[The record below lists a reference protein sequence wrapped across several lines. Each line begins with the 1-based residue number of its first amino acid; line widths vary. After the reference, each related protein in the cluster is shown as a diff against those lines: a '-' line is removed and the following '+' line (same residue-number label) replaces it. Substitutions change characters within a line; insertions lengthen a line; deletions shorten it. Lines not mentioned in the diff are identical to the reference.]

1 MEKYTIDI
9 SAIDNNHETV
19 TTIDMQAK
27 FAMVA
32 SAISTYANKV
42 KLLGAKH
49 LGDIAIVSNKIS
61 IYLQSLNNG
70 DFVGNFSHINEYFG
84 DKIGSINKSITV
96 YKNCELLDNQIFIGN
111 FITFIEL
118 ELIGAGLSNLEPL
131 EVDISGCF
139 KAEVYSAIANLIVAT
154 SNKIRAFTRK
164 APGNIAYVGSP
175 IVKALQFLPNGMFTE
190 YAGLHS
196 KNHIGRLVNN
206 IEIVLDESLSN
217 SDYIHVGLDDTI
229 YYCIHIKGLNNHPE
243 LFNWRLQ

>member
-84 DKIGSINKSITV
+84 DRCKLAGDG
-96 YKNCELLDNQIFIGN
+96 LLANVCAMGYGCACFIHYFTPDTRNGVWA
-111 FITFIEL
+111 FCT
-118 ELIGAGLSNLEPL
+118 AGLGFC
-131 EVDISGCF
+131 V
-139 KAEVYSAIANLIVAT
+139 
-154 SNKIRAFTRK
+154 RACA
-164 APGNIAYVGSP
+164 APIFVS
-175 IVKALQFLPNGMFTE
+175 
-190 YAGLHS
+190 
-196 KNHIGRLVNN
+196 RL
-206 IEIVLDESLSN
+206 
-217 SDYIHVGLDDTI
+217 
-229 YYCIHIKGLNNHPE
+229 
-243 LFNWRLQ
+243 